1 MQKNLNKPTKVDSNS
16 PEWHLMLT
24 ENMEKENFFDT
35 RMMLVWL
42 KRVWYHAFWPLAAA
56 FFGFLIGSI
65 DAESRIVSD
74 CKYAQAFRVSQQAFN
89 CQRKI

>member
-1 MQKNLNKPTKVDSNS
+1 MHKNLKTPTKVDSSS
-16 PEWHLMLT
+16 PEWQLLLT
-24 ENMEKENFFDT
+24 ENMDKENFFDT
-35 RMMLVWL
+35 RLMIVWL
-42 KRVWYHAFWPLAAA
+42 KRAWYHAFWPMAAA
-56 FFGFLIGSI
+56 GAGFLIGAV